1 MTYNDR
7 YLDAAHTNPELQ
19 TAADDRPI
27 TWQIDRATLTDT
39 LKQIWDQYHNDRDN
53 Q

>member
-19 TAADDRPI
+19 TAADDQPI
-27 TWQIDRATLTDT
+27 TWQIDRAKLTDT
-39 LKQIWDQYHNDRDN
+39 LKQIWGQYHDRNN